1 MLREVL
7 DLPVESSLHRPDV
20 RQTVRLYDR
29 TREPHSWTQIIRPT
43 EFAAFATLADSG
55 AVCDADGVPTSDDDA
70 SCIIFETLSE
80 AEAFCRERVA
90 QIPGLGR
97 HRPPLFTIVHP
108 SRAAAL
114 DGSPGKIR
122 RNRYAAVALLVV
134 GPPLIWFD
142 WAFYDGVMVVPTIVG
157 INAVLIAVRLLIM
170 NFSFVS
176 DERARRERVARAVA
190 DVESP
195 VSPQHDG
202 ERRRDDGDRLV

>member
-1 MLREVL
+1 M
-7 DLPVESSLHRPDV
+7 
-20 RQTVRLYDR
+20 
-29 TREPHSWTQIIRPT
+29 QIIRPT

-55 AVCDADGVPTSDDDA
+55 IVCDADGEPTNGEDD
-70 SCIIFETLSE
+70 SCIIFETLPE

-90 QIPGLGR
+90 QIPRLRFEIMDAAGR

-114 DGSPGKIR
+114 EGSPGKIR
-122 RNRYAAVALLVV
+122 RNRYAAVALLAV

-170 NFSFVS
+170 NFSFAS
-176 DERARRERVARAVA
+176 DERARRERVARALA
-190 DVESP
+190 DRGSAVESP
-195 VSPQHDG
+195 ASPQHDR
-202 ERRRDDGDRLV
+202 ERRGDHGDRLV